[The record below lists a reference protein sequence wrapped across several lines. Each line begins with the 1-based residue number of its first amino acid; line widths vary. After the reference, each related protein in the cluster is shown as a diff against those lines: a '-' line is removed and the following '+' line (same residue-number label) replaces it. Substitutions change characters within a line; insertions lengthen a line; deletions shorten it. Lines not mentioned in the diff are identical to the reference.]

1 MLVRLMLVVK
11 YCCLMLCDNSC
22 GMNFLWLLSH
32 GMQDGGKWKPMRF
45 QKKTSDRLC
54 LIFAMYT
61 VSLVYYVLCI
71 VHYTLYTAMD
81 CNGFHSINRFLCHL
95 EVCLLAGDSRLMG
108 WTFQIGIKSS
118 LLLIHFKV
126 SYYALFKAFIFFYS
140 TDRIYAVS
148 HNGEFSSVDIF
159 NIQYRYFNRGSL
171 KNLH

>member
-1 MLVRLMLVVK
+1 MFDICYV
-11 YCCLMLCDNSC
+11 YC
-22 GMNFLWLLSH
+22 
-32 GMQDGGKWKPMRF
+32 
-45 QKKTSDRLC
+45 
-54 LIFAMYT
+54 IF
-61 VSLVYYVLCI
+61 SVLCTLYV
-71 VHYTLYTAMD
+71 VHYKLYTAMN
-81 CNGFHSINRFLCHL
+81 CGFHSINRFLCHL

-118 LLLIHFKV
+118 LLSIHIKV
-126 SYYALFKAFIFFYS
+126 SYCALFKAFIFFYS